1 VYADAFSS
9 DEGDCHVN
17 DGLRSGG
24 RRALGK
30 LTATNVRTALTR
42 NPELTQLRRRVRKLE
57 DEMQEARRLN
67 RRLAELTDI
76 VQELLVP
83 LSLRDE
89 DKIDEYLQRYSS
101 SL

>member
-1 VYADAFSS
+1 MNDRLLSS
-9 DEGDCHVN
+9 
-17 DGLRSGG
+17 G

-30 LTATNVRTALTR
+30 VTPTNMRTALNR
-42 NPELTQLRRRVRKLE
+42 NTELSQLRRRVHTLE
-57 DEMQEARRLN
+57 EEMQEARRLN

-83 LSLRDE
+83 LSQRDE
-89 DKIDEYLQRYSS
+89 GKVNEYLQRYSS